1 MHRTQ
6 DLQYAEKSLLKDLQ
20 GGSKTAFEKFYRQ
33 EYIAV
38 FYTARRFITDIQ
50 AAEDLT
56 TETFLKLWERL
67 DAFNSLPAMR
77 SFLFVT
83 IKNACLNHLRAEKRT
98 TGRQQQLSYL
108 LEQEGGEDIANQQ
121 LMAVIYQHLEAEIEK
136 LSPQLKR
143 VFKMAYI
150 DGMSNEDIATALG
163 INNQSVRNDKARA
176 LKQLRLAFAG
186 KDMYALLLWWLITR
200 LH

>member
-1 MHRTQ
+1 MQRMQ
-6 DLQYAEKSLLKDLQ
+6 DLRYAEESLLKDLQ
-20 GGSKTAFEKFYRQ
+20 GGSKTAFEKIYRQ
-33 EYIAV
+33 EYIVV
-38 FYTARRFITDIQ
+38 FYTARRFIADIQ

-67 DAFNSLPAMR
+67 GAFNSLPAIR

-83 IKNACLNHLRAEKRT
+83 IKNACLNHLRAEKRST
-98 TGRQQQLSYL
+98 ERQQQLSYL
-108 LEQEGGEDIANQQ
+108 LEQEGEEDIANQQ
-121 LMAVIYQHLEAEIEK
+121 LMAIIYQYLEDEIEK

-150 DGMSNEDIATALG
+150 DGMSNEDIATVLG

-186 KDMYALLLWWLITR
+186 KDIYTLLLWWLITR